1 MPLLDVQDLT
11 TYFHTRNG
19 VVRAVEGVSFTLERG
34 ETLGIVGE
42 SGSGKS
48 VSCYSLMGLIPQPPG
63 RIESGKAILDGKTD
77 LLSCGEKTLR
87 GIRGKRVSM
96 IFQDPMT
103 SLNPY
108 LRVSTQIIEALR
120 MHEQVTRK
128 EALARAIQSL
138 EEVGIMEAS
147 TRVHFYPH
155 EFSGGMRQRV
165 MIAMA
170 MITHPEILIADE
182 PTTALDVTV
191 QAQILELIRDRQK
204 ANNSA
209 VILITHDLGVV
220 AGMCDRIN
228 VMYAGRIVE
237 SGTSDDIFKN
247 AQHPYTIALQRSI
260 PSLGSKGQPLYTIPG
275 LPPDL
280 SRPIPG
286 DAFALRKGI
295 KSGGKWKDTPPP
307 LRQVSDTHWV
317 RESDVILPP
326 LEEVLNVR

>member
-1 MPLLDVQDLT
+1 MAILEVKDLT

-19 VVRAVEGVSFTLERG
+19 IVRAVDGVSFSVERG

-48 VSCYSLMGLIPQPPG
+48 VSCYSLLGLIPQPPG
-63 RIESGKAILDGKTD
+63 RIESGQAILDGEVD
-77 LLSCGEKTLR
+77 LLNCSEKTLQ
-87 GIRGKRVSM
+87 GIRGKKISM

-108 LRVSTQIIEALR
+108 LRVSTQLIEALR
-120 MHEQVTRK
+120 MHERLTKK
-128 EALARAIQSL
+128 EALVRSIKAL
-138 EEVGIMEAS
+138 EEVGITEAS
-147 TRVHFYPH
+147 TRIQFYPH

-191 QAQILELIRDRQK
+191 QAQILELIKERQA

-228 VMYAGRIVE
+228 VMYAGKIVE
-237 SGTSDDIFKN
+237 SGTAEDIFKR

-260 PSLGSKGQPLYTIPG
+260 PSLGSKGSPLYTIPG

-280 SRPIPG
+280 SKPIPG
-286 DAFALRKGI
+286 DAFAMREGI
-295 KSGGKWKDTPPP
+295 KSGGKWDQTPPP
-307 LRQVSDTHWV
+307 LVQVSDTHWV
-317 RESDVILPP
+317 RESDVILPK
-326 LEEVLNVR
+326 LEEVLDVR

>member
-1 MPLLDVQDLT
+1 MPLLDVQDLQ

-19 VVRAVEGVSFTLERG
+19 VVRAVDKVSFSVGRG

-48 VSCYSLMGLIPQPPG
+48 VSCYSLMGLVPQPPG
-63 RIESGKAILDGKTD
+63 RIEGGRALLDDGTD
-77 LLSCGEKTLR
+77 LLRCSEKTLR
-87 GIRGKRVSM
+87 SIRGKRISM

-108 LRVSTQIIEALR
+108 LRVSTQLVEALR
-120 MHEQVTRK
+120 MHEAIGRK
-128 EALARAIQSL
+128 EALGRAIAAL
-138 EEVGIMEAS
+138 EEVGIQEAA

-170 MITHPEILIADE
+170 MITHPDLLIADE

-191 QAQILELIRDRQK
+191 QAQILELIKDRQR

-228 VMYAGRIVE
+228 VMYAGKVVE
-237 SGTSDDIFKN
+237 TGTAEDVFYR
-247 AQHPYTIALQRSI
+247 AEHPYTIALQRSI
-260 PSLGSKGQPLYTIPG
+260 PSLGSKGKPLYTIPG

-280 SRPIPG
+280 AKPIPG
-286 DAFALRKGI
+286 DAFAMRDGI
-295 KSGGKWKDTPPP
+295 ESGGKWLEEEPPF
-307 LRQVSDTHWV
+307 RQVSETHWV

-326 LEEVLNVR
+326 LEEVLDEG

>member
-1 MPLLDVQDLT
+1 MAILEVTDLK

-19 VVRAVEGVSFTLERG
+19 IVRAVDGVSFSVERG

-48 VSCYSLMGLIPQPPG
+48 VSCYSLLGLIPQPPG
-63 RIESGKAILDGKTD
+63 RIEEGKAILDGEVD
-77 LLSCGEKTLR
+77 LLSCSEKTLQ
-87 GIRGKRVSM
+87 GIRGKKISM

-108 LRVSTQIIEALR
+108 LRVSTQLVEALR
-120 MHEQVTRK
+120 MHERLTKK
-128 EALARAIQSL
+128 EALARAIRAL
-138 EEVGIMEAS
+138 GEVGITEAS
-147 TRVHFYPH
+147 TRIQFYPH

-191 QAQILELIRDRQK
+191 QAQILELIKERQK

-228 VMYAGRIVE
+228 VMYAGKIVE
-237 SGTSDDIFKN
+237 SGTADDIFKN

-260 PSLGSKGQPLYTIPG
+260 PSLGSKGSPLYTIPG

-280 SRPIPG
+280 SKPIPG
-286 DAFALRKGI
+286 DAFALREGI
-295 KSGGKWKDTPPP
+295 QSGGKWADTPPP

-317 RESDVILPP
+317 RESDVILPK
-326 LEEVLNVR
+326 LEEVLDVR

>member
-1 MPLLDVQDLT
+1 MPILEVIDLK

-19 VVRAVEGVSFTLERG
+19 VVRAVDGVSFSVERG

-48 VSCYSLMGLIPQPPG
+48 VSCYSLMGLVPQPPG
-63 RIESGKAILDGKTD
+63 RIEGGKALFEGSTD
-77 LLSCGEKTLR
+77 LLSCSNNTLR
-87 GIRGKRVSM
+87 SIRGGKISM

-108 LRVSTQIIEALR
+108 LKVSTQMMEALR
-120 MHEQVTRK
+120 MHESVSRK
-128 EALARAIQSL
+128 EALSRSIAAL
-138 EEVGIMEAS
+138 EEVGISEAS
-147 TRVHFYPH
+147 TRIQFYPH

-182 PTTALDVTV
+182 PSTALDVTV
-191 QAQILELIRDRQK
+191 QAQILELIKDRQK

-228 VMYAGRIVE
+228 VMYAGKVVE
-237 SGTSDDIFKN
+237 SGTTDDIFGN

-260 PSLGSKGQPLYTIPG
+260 PSLGSKGKPLYTIPG

-280 SRPIPG
+280 SKPIPG
-286 DAFALRKGI
+286 DAFALREGI
-295 KSGGKWKDTPPP
+295 DSGGKWLTTPPP
-307 LRQVSDTHWV
+307 LKQVSETHWV

-326 LEEVLNVR
+326 LEEVIDGN

>member
-1 MPLLDVQDLT
+1 MPILDVKDLKA
-11 TYFHTRNG
+11 YFHTRNG
-19 VVRAVEGVSFTLERG
+19 VVRAVDGVSFSVERG

-48 VSCYSLMGLIPQPPG
+48 VSCYSLLGLIPQPPG
-63 RIESGKAILDGKTD
+63 RIESGEAILDGQTD
-77 LLSCGEKTLR
+77 LLNCSEKTMR
-87 GIRGKRVSM
+87 GIRGKRISM

-120 MHEQVTRK
+120 IHEKVTKK
-128 EALARAIQSL
+128 EALVRAIKAL
-138 EEVGIMEAS
+138 EGVGITEAS
-147 TRVHFYPH
+147 TRIQFYPH

-170 MITHPEILIADE
+170 MITHPDLLIADE

-191 QAQILELIRDRQK
+191 QAQILELIRERQK

-228 VMYAGRIVE
+228 VMYAGKIVE
-237 SGTSDDIFKN
+237 SGTAHDIFKN
-247 AQHPYTIALQRSI
+247 AQHPYTVALQRSI
-260 PSLGSKGQPLYTIPG
+260 PSLGAKGKPLYTIPG

-280 SRPIPG
+280 SRPSPG
-286 DAFALRKGI
+286 DAFALREGI
-295 KSGGKWKDTPPP
+295 TSGGKWDNTPPP

-326 LEEVLNVR
+326 LEEVLDAR

>member
-1 MPLLDVQDLT
+1 MPILEVKDLK

-19 VVRAVEGVSFTLERG
+19 IVRAVDGVSFSVSRG

-48 VSCYSLMGLIPQPPG
+48 VSCYSLLGLIPQPPG
-63 RIESGKAILDGKTD
+63 RIEGGQAMLDGEVD
-77 LLSCGEKTLR
+77 LLSASEKTLQ
-87 GIRGKRVSM
+87 GVRGKKISM

-108 LRVSTQIIEALR
+108 LRVSTQLVEALR
-120 MHEQVTRK
+120 IHEDLTKK
-128 EALARAIQSL
+128 ESLDRAIKSL
-138 EEVGIMEAS
+138 EEVGITEAS
-147 TRVHFYPH
+147 TRIQFYPH

-170 MITHPEILIADE
+170 MITHPELLIADE

-191 QAQILELIRDRQK
+191 QAQILELIRERQK

-228 VMYAGRIVE
+228 VMYAGKIVE
-237 SGTSDDIFKN
+237 SGTADDIFKN
-247 AQHPYTIALQRSI
+247 AQHPYTVALQRSI
-260 PSLGSKGQPLYTIPG
+260 PSLGSKGKPLYTIPG

-286 DAFALRKGI
+286 DAFALREGI
-295 KSGGKWKDTPPP
+295 TSGGKWDNTPPP

-326 LEEVLNVR
+326 LEEVLDG